1 MDASP
6 ATDHGRRD
14 ARRVA
19 VAPSSRREVSAI
31 GIART
36 RRCSRAACNDPAIST
51 LVFSYE
57 EQVARLVEL
66 LDEAEPQAY
75 DLCGPHADRTSPPR
89 GWELSDTRPP
99 TTEAPRRLD
108 DDDTVAVIA
117 AVLHGDDTPRRVDV
131 IDGGDA
137 PAAPRRV
144 TRVSRPSAHAGHG
157 HDGHGH
163 DGDTTATDDDPL
175 RAALEEL
182 QRVVV
187 ADDDAPAVEPVP
199 LGRGRRIDLPPPPTT
214 PPPAAPPR
222 AGDDGGQ
229 DRPTL
234 W

>member
-6 ATDHGRRD
+6 APDPGRRD
-14 ARRVA
+14 APRVA
-19 VAPSSRREVSAI
+19 VAVSSRREVSTI
-31 GIART
+31 GIARA
-36 RRCSRAACNDPAIST
+36 RRCSRASCNDPALAT
-51 LVFSYE
+51 LVFSYD

-66 LDEAEPQAY
+66 LEEAEPQAY

-99 TTEAPRRLD
+99 TAEAPRRLE

-144 TRVSRPSAHAGHG
+144 TRVSTPSPVERRAQA
-157 HDGHGH
+157 D
-163 DGDTTATDDDPL
+163 DDAAARIEDDPL

-182 QRVVV
+182 QRVV
-187 ADDDAPAVEPVP
+187 ATEDDAPVTDPVP
-199 LGRGRRIDLPPPPTT
+199 LARGHRRDLPPPPTT
-214 PPPAAPPR
+214 PPPVAPPR